1 MNDNPTSVGQNTR
14 VVIAAIGFRLFKER
28 RVSKNTAGAIKFAE
42 AGILLVDKT
51 RKKGDEKVAPVGTEG
66 KRFASYI
73 TLDRIASGAQ
83 LRAVKVYYK
92 VCVCVCV
99 CVCVSLNFV
108 RLSNGKR
115 RRRKNDANQNA
126 NGRRWVNYTGR
137 RFKRK
142 PPSSKKAIFAEICAF
157 RKSRREQY

>member
-42 AGILLVDKT
+42 AGILLVNKT
-51 RKKGDEKVAPVGTEG
+51 RKKGDEKIAPVGTEV

-92 VCVCVCV
+92 VCV
-99 CVCVSLNFV
+99 SLNFA
-108 RLSNGKR
+108 RLSSGKLG
-115 RRRKNDANQNA
+115 RRKNDANKTLA
-126 NGRRWVNYTGR
+126 VVAG
-137 RFKRK
+137 
-142 PPSSKKAIFAEICAF
+142 
-157 RKSRREQY
+157 